1 MRKEAVT
8 LLNAAAVFTVLL
20 LLWQALVWILH
31 LPPFMLPPPLAVGR
45 AVVDRFPSLFT
56 SLAITSEEAAGGLA
70 ASIVVGLLI
79 ALLFAVG
86 GFLLWYRGTYNV
98 FPGQSADSRV
108 HWCNRDYD
116 NYAQALSLRT
126 SDFIEAAKVQGLPLR
141 NIVFRQLLPNIGPY
155 VAIHFL
161 LAVTDAVGI
170 VTDPTRAE
178 PDGRGRLPI
187 FDVTAVKA

>member
-79 ALLFAVG
+79 ALIFAQSRWIRRMLYPYQTLFRRVRAV
-86 GFLLWYRGTYNV
+86 
-98 FPGQSADSRV
+98 P
-108 HWCNRDYD
+108 
-116 NYAQALSLRT
+116 
-126 SDFIEAAKVQGLPLR
+126 
-141 NIVFRQLLPNIGPY
+141 
-155 VAIHFL
+155 
-161 LAVTDAVGI
+161 
-170 VTDPTRAE
+170 
-178 PDGRGRLPI
+178 
-187 FDVTAVKA
+187 